1 MILKA
6 VFFLTPLFSLI
17 AFLTGAHSAE
27 WYVSPPPLGSDSNPG
42 TEQQPF
48 ATIQK
53 GIDTA
58 LNDDAVVVA
67 QGTYME
73 NIQFNGKNIVL
84 RSTNPSERMVI
95 ENTIIDGNQVAAVV
109 SFSGD
114 EDETCVLSGFTIRNG
129 DNSTT
134 FGGGIHGGDN
144 DKATRATIENNIIT
158 GNSSFWGGGL
168 AYCNGTIQGN
178 IITANSA
185 YEAGGL
191 GSCHGVIQNNVISG
205 NSSSA
210 SGGIGYCHGM
220 IRSNLITGNWAGRG
234 GGMGDCHAA
243 IVNNTIVGNSAK
255 SAKPWGG
262 GLYSCDGTILNCIIW
277 GNTADEGPQ
286 LHTSSQP
293 TYSCIQDWIEGGEGN
308 IAADPQFLDAD
319 GPDEEPET
327 HADNDF
333 RLLPDSPCINA
344 GKNED
349 WMGQSVDL
357 DGDPRVVGGKVDMGA
372 YEYGR
377 FFIVSVTWAPL
388 GGVKLAWPAG
398 RGRSYTVWKCSDLG
412 AEPWTVL
419 VRITPGGGLV
429 TLTDPDTAY
438 PRMFYRIEL
447 E

>member
-6 VFFLTPLFSLI
+6 VSPLASLFSLI
-17 AFLTGAHSAE
+17 PLLTGAHSAE
-27 WYVSPPPLGSDSNPG
+27 WYVAPPPRGSDSNPG

-58 LNDDAVVVA
+58 VNGETVVVA
-67 QGTYME
+67 EGTYME
-73 NIQFNGKNIVL
+73 NIQFKGKNIVL
-84 RSTNPSERMVI
+84 SSTDPSERTVVQS
-95 ENTIIDGNQVAAVV
+95 TIIDGNKVNAVV
-109 SFSGD
+109 TFAGD

-129 DNSTT
+129 DNST

-144 DKATRATIENNIIT
+144 DQATRGTIENNIIT
-158 GNSSFWGGGL
+158 ANSSFWGGGV
-168 AYCNGTIQGN
+168 AFCHGTIQGN
-178 IITANSA
+178 TITANSA

-191 GSCHGVIQNNVISG
+191 GSCNGVIQNNVISG

-220 IRSNLITGNWAGRG
+220 IRNNLITGNRAGRAG
-234 GGMGDCHAA
+234 GIGDCHAA
-243 IVNNTIVGNSAK
+243 IANNTIVGNSAN

-262 GLYSCDGTILNCIIW
+262 GLFNCDGPILNCIIW
-277 GNTADEGPQ
+277 GNTAGEGPQ

-308 IAADPQFLDAD
+308 IALNPQFVDAD
-319 GPDEEPET
+319 GPDDDHET
-327 HADNDF
+327 YVDNNF

-349 WMGQSVDL
+349 WMWQAVDL

-377 FFIVSVTWAPL
+377 FSIIGITWGPL
-388 GGVKLAWPAG
+388 GGVKIAWGAGAG
-398 RGRSYTVWKCSDLG
+398 RTYTVWKCSDLE
-412 AEPWTVL
+412 AEPWNVL
-419 VRITPGGGLV
+419 VTITPGSGLV
-429 TLTDPDTAY
+429 TLTDPDTAH
-438 PRMFYRIEL
+438 PRMFYRIET

>member
-1 MILKA
+1 MVLRCALCIA
-6 VFFLTPLFSLI
+6 VIFFAVS
-17 AFLTGAHSAE
+17 ASSGEHSAE

-58 LNDDAVVVA
+58 VNDDTVIVA

-84 RSTNPSERMVI
+84 RSTNPSERTVV
-95 ENTIIDGNQVAAVV
+95 ENTIIDGNKVAAVV

-114 EDETCVLSGFTIRNG
+114 EDDTCVLSGFTIRNG
-129 DNSTT
+129 DNST

-144 DKATRATIENNIIT
+144 DKATHARIENNIIT
-158 GNSSFWGGGL
+158 GNSSFWGAGV
-168 AYCNGTIQGN
+168 AFCHGTVQGN

-220 IRSNLITGNWAGRG
+220 IRNNLITGNWAGRA

-243 IVNNTIVGNSAK
+243 IVNNTIVGNSAN

-262 GLYSCDGTILNCIIW
+262 GLFNCDGPILNSIIW
-277 GNTADEGPQ
+277 GNTAGEGPQ
-286 LHTSSQP
+286 LHSSSQP
-293 TYSCIQDWIEGGEGN
+293 TYSCIQDWLEGGEGN
-308 IAADPQFLDAD
+308 IALDPQFLDAD
-319 GPDEEPET
+319 GPDDDHET
-327 HADNDF
+327 YDDNDF
-333 RLLPDSPCINA
+333 RLLPDSLCINA

-349 WMGQSVDL
+349 WMGQAVDL
-357 DGDPRVVGGKVDMGA
+357 EGDPRVVGANVDMGA

-388 GGVKLAWPAG
+388 GGVKLTWPAG
-398 RGRSYTVWKCSDLG
+398 RGRSYTVWKCSDLE
-412 AEPWTVL
+412 AEPWDVL
-419 VRITPGGGLV
+419 VTITPGSGLV
-429 TLTDPDTAY
+429 TLTDPDTAH
-438 PRMFYRIEL
+438 PRMFYRIET